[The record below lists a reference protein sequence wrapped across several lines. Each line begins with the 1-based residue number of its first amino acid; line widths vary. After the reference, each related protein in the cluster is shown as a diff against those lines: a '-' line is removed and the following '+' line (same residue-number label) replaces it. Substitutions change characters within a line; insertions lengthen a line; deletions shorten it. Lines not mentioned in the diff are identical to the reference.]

1 MSFVML
7 MLGMHQDYQ
16 QRVYEELQPLL
27 AEGRDVIQSDLGDLK
42 YLDMFIKE
50 TMRVFPVVP
59 FMTRTTTADI
69 QIGWWKK
76 RTYFNNRY
84 IFSITRSFTITLY

>member
-69 QIGWWKK
+69 QIGWWQK
-76 RTYFNNRY
+76 RTYFNNG
-84 IFSITRSFTITLY
+84 